1 MMNLFNRN
9 RKAETK
15 EIKIKITWINGEVEY
30 TTAGVASLITD
41 LALTRLK
48 EFVGRSQ
55 YALRLFPLAKFTNIP
70 YFFTRLKIR
79 RGV

>member
-15 EIKIKITWINGEVEY
+15 EIKITWINGEVEY

-41 LALTRLK
+41 PCVDKVER
-48 EFVGRSQ
+48 V
-55 YALRLFPLAKFTNIP
+55 
-70 YFFTRLKIR
+70 
-79 RGV
+79 

>member
-30 TTAGVASLITD
+30 TTATSAGVASLITD
-41 LALTRLK
+41 PCVDRV
-48 EFVGRSQ
+48 ERV
-55 YALRLFPLAKFTNIP
+55 
-70 YFFTRLKIR
+70 
-79 RGV
+79 